1 MDYEIKDRSIIL
13 QKKYIKNKY
22 FLHFL
27 CHGIINQF
35 TYVIDRPRIL
45 IYDEQNLLK
54 EMYDKLNNVGLDIWF
69 SDDLDYFNKKVHF
82 CEFDL
87 GIIVSL
93 KFSDII
99 INFVGG
105 SGDKISQTKFSIIEK
120 ELQKINIFMKNG
132 TKSAKKPKKINKIK
146 IKYEKN
152 NKCTSMQMRLQYE
165 KFFNFNKKITEE
177 L

>member
-13 QKKYIKNKY
+13 QKKDAENTI

-27 CHGIINQF
+27 CLGIVNQF

-45 IYDEQNLLK
+45 IYDDQNLLQK
-54 EMYDKLNNVGLDIWF
+54 MYDKLNNIGLDIWF

-87 GIIVSL
+87 GIIVTQNY
-93 KFSDII
+93 KNIT
-99 INFVGG
+99 INYVSG

-120 ELQKINIFMKNG
+120 EMKKINFFMKNG
-132 TKSAKKPKKINKIK
+132 TKNAKKLKKINKIK
-146 IKYEKN
+146 VKYEKN

-165 KFFNFNKKITEE
+165 KFFNF
-177 L
+177 

>member
-13 QKKYIKNKY
+13 QKKYAEYTI

-27 CHGIINQF
+27 CIGIINQF

-45 IYDEQNLLK
+45 IYDEQILFQKL
-54 EMYDKLNNVGLDIWF
+54 YDKLNFIGLDIWF
-69 SDDLDYFNKKVHF
+69 SDDLDYFNQKVHF

-87 GIIVSL
+87 GIIISQKSNIVTIDFVS
-93 KFSDII
+93 
-99 INFVGG
+99 G

-120 ELQKINIFMKNG
+120 ELKKINIFMKNG
-132 TKSAKKPKKINKIK
+132 TKNAKKLKKINKIK

-152 NKCTSMQMRLQYE
+152 NKCTSMQMRLHYE
-165 KFFNFNKKITEE
+165 KFFNFNKKLMEE

>member
-1 MDYEIKDRSIIL
+1 MDYKIKDRSIIL
-13 QKKYIKNKY
+13 QKKYVKNKY

-27 CHGIINQF
+27 CLGIINQF
-35 TYVIDRPRIL
+35 TYVIDIPRIL
-45 IYDEQNLLK
+45 IYDKQNLFQKL
-54 EMYDKLNNVGLDIWF
+54 YDKLNFIGLDIWF
-69 SDDLDYFNKKVHF
+69 SDNLDYFNKKVHF

-87 GIIVSL
+87 GIIVSQQ
-93 KFSDII
+93 SNDII
-99 INFVGG
+99 LNFVSG

-120 ELQKINIFMKNG
+120 EMKKINIFMKNG
-132 TKSAKKPKKINKIK
+132 TKNAKKLKKINKIK

-165 KFFNFNKKITEE
+165 KFFNFNKKIMEE

>member
-27 CHGIINQF
+27 CLGIINQF

-45 IYDEQNLLK
+45 IYDEQNLLQK
-54 EMYDKLNNVGLDIWF
+54 IYDKLNNVGLDIWF
-69 SDDLDYFNKKVHF
+69 NDDLDCFNKKVHF

-87 GIIVSL
+87 GIIVSQ

-99 INFVGG
+99 INFVSG
-105 SGDKISQTKFSIIEK
+105 SGDKISQTKFSVIEK
-120 ELQKINIFMKNG
+120 ELKKINIFMKNG
-132 TKSAKKPKKINKIK
+132 TKSAKKLKKINKIK

-165 KFFNFNKKITEE
+165 KFFNLNKKNMEE

>member
-13 QKKYIKNKY
+13 QKKDAEYAI

-27 CHGIINQF
+27 CIGIINQF

-45 IYDEQNLLK
+45 IYDEQNLFNKL
-54 EMYDKLNNVGLDIWF
+54 YDKLNFIGLDIWF
-69 SDDLDYFNKKVHF
+69 SDDLDYFNQKVHF

-87 GIIVSL
+87 GIIVSQ
-93 KFSDII
+93 KSNIVT
-99 INFVGG
+99 INFVSG

-120 ELQKINIFMKNG
+120 ELKKINIFMKNG
-132 TKSAKKPKKINKIK
+132 TKSAKKLKKINKIK

-165 KFFNFNKKITEE
+165 KFFNFNKKN